1 MELLDF
7 PPEIFRRIIHN
18 LVNESNV
25 LSSWKLRSV
34 CRKISMPAFA
44 FALDTN
50 FPGTFDQEI
59 SENILAIQ
67 PQAKFSSPY
76 GYDLLGH
83 PENMK
88 HYLAYH
94 VKNPRDVLP
103 ELPAKI
109 QKMVAYI
116 TKELQDTDHLKG
128 RNILLEVCAGVA
140 YTFRQ
145 HWRDG
150 WYMLLWRDDGL
161 SSQSYG
167 RIFNDLCRKRLADG
181 TEMHDRL
188 IAAASVGAYDVV
200 AELLLHAPASL
211 PQGIFK
217 EPMAAAVLL
226 DDRKML
232 DVMIGVLDR
241 HSSKTFKKTEV
252 LSETSPY
259 SMLFA
264 MREAIL
270 KKSVGMVDL
279 LIGYLHRFMTL
290 PDKKHYR
297 GWIDLAISL
306 PSNDALKSLL
316 QAVPQTKPFHIK
328 PTIFAHG
335 CRSHSSDIVKT
346 LLEHGDIQ
354 LDSSSTSMST
364 LVIAIRFG
372 TISII
377 CAVVEA
383 GADIDMVMDVHRFK
397 YRTTITPLEYAIHL
411 KHTEAMTYLVERGAK
426 LPSPLPSSRMFRK
439 VLQAIEQS
447 KKVK

>member
-18 LVNESNV
+18 LVTEAE
-25 LSSWKLRSV
+25 LKSSWKLRSV
-34 CRKISMPAFA
+34 CRKVSMSAFA
-44 FALDTN
+44 FALDTDCS
-50 FPGTFDQEI
+50 GTFDQEI

-67 PQAKFSSPY
+67 PQEKLSTRH
-76 GYDLLGH
+76 GYHILGH

-128 RNILLEVCAGVA
+128 RNILLEVCSGVA
-140 YTFRQ
+140 YTFQ
-145 HWRDG
+145 ENWFTVLWYGEDG
-150 WYMLLWRDDGL
+150 FRRYP
-161 SSQSYG
+161 YG
-167 RIFNDLCRKRLADG
+167 RNSYYLSHQQLADG
-181 TEMHDRL
+181 TDMHDRL

-200 AELLLHAPASL
+200 AELLSHEPASL

-217 EPMAAAVLL
+217 EPVAAAVLL

-232 DVMIGVLDR
+232 DVMFGVLDR

-259 SMLFA
+259 SMLSA
-264 MREAIL
+264 MREAIQ
-270 KKSVGMVDL
+270 KRRVDTVDL
-279 LIGYLHRFMTL
+279 LIGYLHRFIRL

-297 GWIDLAISL
+297 EWVDLAISSR
-306 PSNDALKSLL
+306 SNDALKSLL

-335 CRSHSSDIVKT
+335 CRSYSSDIVKT
-346 LLEHGDIQ
+346 LLEHGDIE

-364 LVIAIRFG
+364 LVTAIRFG

-377 CAVVEA
+377 RIVVEA
-383 GADIDMVMDVHRFK
+383 GADIDMAMDVHRFK
-397 YRTTITPLEYAIHL
+397 HRTTITPLEYAIYL
-411 KHTEAMTYLVERGAK
+411 KHTEAMTYLIERGAK